1 VVGGSYFRAVLPS
14 RRSREGARDA
24 DLARARLSSLTPPLA
39 EPFGAE
45 PAPEREP
52 DLDPDAVGGAAGRP
66 RSLVPAGLRD
76 ARLVAPRQAVAG
88 LVVVALLSAVVTAA
102 VLWSVRP
109 HASAVEPPL
118 VGAPAERPAG
128 AAPSPSARSLVVSVV
143 GRVRHPG
150 LVALPVGARLI
161 DALKA
166 AGGPLPGVDLTALNL
181 ARKVADGEQIVVGG
195 PAAAAGAAPSGTADA
210 PAGGPAPAV
219 NLNSATLAEL
229 DTLPGIGPV
238 IAQRILDWRSAH
250 GGFTNVDQLRDVSGI
265 GDRTFER
272 LRDLVTV

>member
-1 VVGGSYFRAVLPS
+1 M
-14 RRSREGARDA
+14 
-24 DLARARLSSLTPPLA
+24 
-39 EPFGAE
+39 PFGDE
-45 PAPEREP
+45 PVPGPGPDREP
-52 DLDPDAVGGAAGRP
+52 DALGSLVGRP
-66 RSLVPAGLRD
+66 KSLVAGLRE

-102 VLWSVRP
+102 ALWSVRP
-109 HASAVEPPL
+109 HVSAVEPPPVAAP
-118 VGAPAERPAG
+118 VGPPAA

-150 LVALPVGARLI
+150 LVAVPVGARLI

-166 AGGPLPGVDLTALNL
+166 AGGPLPRVDLTALNL
-181 ARKVADGEQIVVGG
+181 ARKVADGEQIVVGV
-195 PAAAAGAAPSGTADA
+195 PAAVPGAAASGTAGT
-210 PAGGPAPAV
+210 PAGGPAPTV

-238 IAQRILDWRSAH
+238 IAQRILEWRSAH
-250 GGFTNVDQLRDVSGI
+250 GGFTSVDQLRDVSGI